1 MKKAFFVTIFTCLIA
16 LSCSQAISVPP
27 ATPIPSTPAPASP
40 APKDTSLTPH
50 IVTFEASPDS
60 IKAGAS
66 VTLRWEATN
75 ATSVSIDQG
84 VGTLPAKG
92 SRTVT
97 PKSTVIYTLTASN
110 NSGSSTTKVQV
121 TVSGTIAESTP
132 ASFNLPEVAVFTAEP
147 ANIVAE
153 QEVTL
158 TWDVRN
164 AYDVVIDPGFRIIR
178 VKGSA
183 KVMPVFPTTY
193 KLTATNDQGSIL
205 ATTTVTVSGVPPNE
219 ETPVIKFLKVDRY
232 VIKGGETAVLSWKTI
247 EASSVSI
254 DKGVGTVSGEGTARV
269 SPTET
274 TIYTMTATNPRG
286 AQFQSVVVNVR

>member
-1 MKKAFFVTIFTCLIA
+1 MKRA
-16 LSCSQAISVPP
+16 LLVSLFAALVALACSQPVTVPP
-27 ATPIPSTPAPASP
+27 AASSPLKPPPASS
-40 APKDTSLTPH
+40 TVQSNSLTPD

-60 IKAGAS
+60 IKAGESA
-66 VTLRWEATN
+66 TLSWQVANATN
-75 ATSVSIDQG
+75 VNIDQG
-84 VGTLPAKG
+84 VGTVTAKG
-92 SRTVT
+92 TLKVS
-97 PKSTVIYTLTASN
+97 PKSTVTYTLTASN
-110 NSGSSTTKVQV
+110 KSGSTTTKVHV
-121 TVSGTIAESTP
+121 TVSGTVAESTP
-132 ASFNLPEVAVFTAEP
+132 ASFNLPEVLVFTAEP

-153 QEVTL
+153 QESVL

-183 KVMPVFPTTY
+183 RVMPVFATTY

-219 ETPVIKFLKVDRY
+219 ETPVIKFLTVDRY
-232 VIKGGETAVLSWKTI
+232 VIKKGETAVLRWKSI

-254 DKGVGTVSGEGTARV
+254 DKGVGTVDGTGSVRV

-274 TIYTMTATNPRG
+274 TIYMLTATNPRG
-286 AQFQSVVVNVR
+286 AQFQTVVVNVK

>member
-1 MKKAFFVTIFTCLIA
+1 MFAA
-16 LSCSQAISVPP
+16 LVALACSQPVTVPP
-27 ATPIPSTPAPASP
+27 AASSPLKPPPASS
-40 APKDTSLTPH
+40 TVQSNSLTPD

-60 IKAGAS
+60 IKAGESA
-66 VTLRWEATN
+66 TLSWQVANATN
-75 ATSVSIDQG
+75 VNIDQG
-84 VGTLPAKG
+84 VGTVTAKG
-92 SRTVT
+92 TLKVS
-97 PKSTVIYTLTASN
+97 PKSTVTYTLTASN
-110 NSGSSTTKVQV
+110 KSGSTTTKVHV
-121 TVSGTIAESTP
+121 TVSGTVAESTP
-132 ASFNLPEVAVFTAEP
+132 ASFNLPEVLVFTAEP

-153 QEVTL
+153 QESVL

-183 KVMPVFPTTY
+183 RVMPVFATTY

-219 ETPVIKFLKVDRY
+219 ETPVIKFLTVDRY
-232 VIKGGETAVLSWKTI
+232 VIKKGETAVLRWKSI

-254 DKGVGTVSGEGTARV
+254 DKGVGTVDGTGSVRV

-274 TIYTMTATNPRG
+274 TIYMLTATNPRG
-286 AQFQSVVVNVR
+286 AQFQTVVVNVK